1 MAKQRHRRM
10 FRITHR
16 TAGLWALF
24 SMWLCV
30 LFTISYG
37 QEAVTQSTNMAY
49 MMMAKWP
56 ASPTG
61 PDAIF
66 FQFYDEVGLYASNA
80 AILLASLLI
89 LAVFKPKYRFAMM
102 AVAATA
108 TSAVATGLLEKL
120 VYRKWAGSND
130 TLLMAESVRES
141 ASMVEVGL
149 GTWAFNPAVI
159 LNLGSML
166 VLDFA
171 IILLSAAWALAS
183 WRISAGRAAALHV
196 KTAAA

>member
-1 MAKQRHRRM
+1 
-10 FRITHR
+10 
-16 TAGLWALF
+16 
-24 SMWLCV
+24 MWLCV

-37 QEAVTQSTNMAY
+37 QEAVTQSTNIAY
-49 MMMAKWP
+49 MMMARWS

-61 PDAIF
+61 PDATF
-66 FQFYDEVGLYASNA
+66 FRFYDEVGLYASNA

-102 AVAATA
+102 AVAAAA

-130 TLLMAESVRES
+130 TLLMAENVREA
-141 ASMVEVGL
+141 ASMASVGL
-149 GTWAFNPAVI
+149 DTWTFNPAAVF
-159 LNLGSML
+159 NLGSML
-166 VLDFA
+166 LLDFA

-183 WRISAGRAAALHV
+183 WRISSRRAAAFHW

>member
-1 MAKQRHRRM
+1 
-10 FRITHR
+10 
-16 TAGLWALF
+16 
-24 SMWLCV
+24 MWLCV

-37 QEAVTQSTNMAY
+37 QEAVTQSTNMVY
-49 MMMAKWP
+49 VMMAKWA

-61 PDAIF
+61 PEAIF
-66 FQFYDEVGLYASNA
+66 FQFHDEVGLYASNA

-102 AVAATA
+102 AVAAA
-108 TSAVATGLLEKL
+108 GTSAVATGLLEKL

-130 TLLMAESVRES
+130 TLLMAENVRES
-141 ASMVEVGL
+141 ASMAEVGL
-149 GTWAFNPAVI
+149 GTWAFNPAVV

-166 VLDFA
+166 LLDFA
-171 IILLSAAWALAS
+171 IIFLSSAWALAS
-183 WRISAGRAAALHV
+183 WKIASNRAAALHE